1 VAYQVLARKWRPK
14 SFSSLKGQEHITRAL
29 ANAIGRG
36 ELHHAYLFTGTRGV
50 GKTTIARIL
59 AKCLNCE
66 QGITASPC
74 GQCRACV
81 DIDAGRFVDLIEVD
95 AASRTRVEDTRE
107 LLDNVQYAPSVGRFK
122 IYLID
127 EVHMLSGHSFNA
139 LLKTLE
145 EPPPHVKFILA
156 TTDPERIP
164 ITVLSR
170 CLRFSLRMLSVA
182 DIVAQL
188 EEILTTEKIAYEL
201 RALHVLARAA
211 KGSMR
216 DALSLLEQARAF
228 CEDSL
233 QTQAVEEILG
243 ISYQRYLPALLAA
256 FADSDAKQCLQ
267 AIREMA
273 LIGADFTQVLASVLQ
288 VLHAAAVAQAV
299 PDSEGIASF
308 AEIDPELLSLKDKLA
323 PEEVQLAYQIALMGQ
338 KDLAFAPD
346 VQTGFEM
353 TLLRM
358 IVFRPEQRVNEGIS
372 SSALPVKKIESRAQS
387 APQVLPVSEPKA
399 AVAVPAAL
407 AQKPQ
412 TPQVEIK
419 EATSHQHLKEEAP
432 ASDIAAERNV
442 DNNLVDWAQVVTKL
456 PLAGL
461 TLTLVKNSIVSKY
474 EGDRLT
480 LMLDDS
486 QKACLNPSRQDQI
499 QAAISQYLGRPIK
512 LTITVGEV
520 VATPMMQAAEQ
531 AILKEQ
537 QAKASIEQDKT
548 VQGLVST
555 FDATVE
561 KITVVDS

>member
-1 VAYQVLARKWRPK
+1 MAYQVLARKWRPK
-14 SFSSLKGQEHITRAL
+14 FFASLKGQEHITRAL
-29 ANAIGRG
+29 ANAIVRG

-74 GQCRACV
+74 GQCRACTE
-81 DIDAGRFVDLIEVD
+81 IDAGRFVDLIEVD

-107 LLDNVQYAPSVGRFK
+107 LLDNVQYAPSSGRFK

-170 CLRFSLRMLSVA
+170 CLRFSLRMLGIA

-188 EEILTTEKIAYEL
+188 EEILKAENIAYEL

-216 DALSLLEQARAF
+216 DALSLLEQARAY
-228 CEDSL
+228 CEGSL

-243 ISYQRYLPALLAA
+243 VSYQRYLPDLLAA
-256 FADSDAKQCLQ
+256 YANSDVKHCLQ
-267 AIREMA
+267 AIADMA
-273 LIGADFTQVLASVLQ
+273 AIGADFTQVLSAILQ
-288 VLHAAAVAQAV
+288 VLHATAVAQAV
-299 PDSEGIASF
+299 PDSESITSF
-308 AEIDPELLSLKDKLA
+308 AEVDPEWLTLKDKLA

-346 VQTGFEM
+346 VRTGFEM

-358 IVFRPEQRVNEGIS
+358 IVFRPEQPADDSLIQQS
-372 SSALPVKKIESRAQS
+372 SLPKASVATPSSVAPSKPATLLQSAMPPVAPLVQSPVVERQTESREVT
-387 APQVLPVSEPKA
+387 PPIE
-399 AVAVPAAL
+399 AVPA
-407 AQKPQ
+407 K
-412 TPQVEIK
+412 TNISVEN
-419 EATSHQHLKEEAP
+419 
-432 ASDIAAERNV
+432 DIRK
-442 DNNLVDWAQVVTKL
+442 DLVDWAQVITKL
-456 PLAGL
+456 SLSGL
-461 TLTLVKNSIVSKY
+461 TLMLVKNSIVSKF
-474 EGDRLT
+474 EGDRLSLT
-480 LMLDDS
+480 LDAS

-499 QAAISQYLGRPIK
+499 QAALSQYLGRSIK
-512 LTITVGEV
+512 LTIAVGEV
-520 VATPMMQAAEQ
+520 NATPMIQAQEQ
-531 AILKEQ
+531 AILREK
-537 QAKASIEQDKT
+537 QAKEAISQDKT
-548 VQGLVST
+548 VQDIMST

-561 KITVVDS
+561 KITVI